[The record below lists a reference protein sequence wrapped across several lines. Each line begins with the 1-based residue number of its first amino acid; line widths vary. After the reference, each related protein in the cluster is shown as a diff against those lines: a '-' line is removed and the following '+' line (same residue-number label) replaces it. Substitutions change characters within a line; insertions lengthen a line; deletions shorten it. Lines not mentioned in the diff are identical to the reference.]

1 MTDTL
6 SRTFQ
11 ALADPTRRSILAR
24 LKEVGEASVA
34 ELAAPFDLTQR
45 AISKHVGVLEEAG
58 LVSRSRDAQRRPSRL
73 RVEPLT
79 EVDRWLEA
87 YRGIWD
93 ERFAALGRELER
105 DDIAEPRNRRN
116 RRRSTIMS
124 TTQADRGLAVEIEQE
139 FAAASDRVFAY
150 WTESEALARWFAPGD
165 YTTVSADVD
174 ARPGGAWRLDFR
186 SGDGSHA
193 YTEHGAFL
201 ELDPPRRVRLTLTQ
215 VDGDATNPETVV
227 TVDLD
232 DIGTPDAPRTR
243 MRFRQTGYD
252 SATRRDQ
259 NAEGW
264 RGCFAKL
271 EGALG

>member
-1 MTDTL
+1 MTTDAL

-93 ERFAALGRELER
+93 ERFAALRTELEG
-105 DDIAEPRNRRN
+105 DDVVDHTENE
-116 RRRSTIMS
+116 T
-124 TTQADRGLAVEIEQE
+124 DEGQE
-139 FAAASDRVFAY
+139 S
-150 WTESEALARWFAPGD
+150 
-165 YTTVSADVD
+165 
-174 ARPGGAWRLDFR
+174 
-186 SGDGSHA
+186 
-193 YTEHGAFL
+193 
-201 ELDPPRRVRLTLTQ
+201 
-215 VDGDATNPETVV
+215 
-227 TVDLD
+227 
-232 DIGTPDAPRTR
+232 
-243 MRFRQTGYD
+243 
-252 SATRRDQ
+252 
-259 NAEGW
+259 
-264 RGCFAKL
+264 
-271 EGALG
+271 